1 VFARSTT
8 RNVVASDVED
18 YVVANSPL
26 GPSIQGRIA
35 CTSSGVVVCPTV
47 IGP

>member
-1 VFARSTT
+1 
-8 RNVVASDVED
+8 VASDVED

-26 GPSIQGRIA
+26 TPSIQGRIV

-47 IGP
+47 ITP